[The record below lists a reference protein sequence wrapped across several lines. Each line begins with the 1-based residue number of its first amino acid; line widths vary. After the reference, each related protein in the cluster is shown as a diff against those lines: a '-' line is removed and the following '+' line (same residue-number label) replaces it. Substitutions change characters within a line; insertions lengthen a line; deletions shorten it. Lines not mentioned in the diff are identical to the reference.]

1 MPSSHFSSIEALC
14 RDAHTGFDDTLD
26 YIWKAPEF
34 ITLQEQIE
42 QRKLEEEYSG
52 VREFRWALESRK
64 LYRVFPMLMAN
75 GNLFTSTSL
84 FEIYLLQ
91 LAKALEMRTGTPV
104 NGRGQGV
111 SRFLH
116 YIRSLGVDTSS
127 PALWQQ
133 VNAALKI
140 RHCLMHA
147 SGLLVDSRD
156 RIDVQRIVASKIYL
170 SARHRSRDIEE
181 EGPMVDI
188 LDTPF
193 GERLQITNYYAWL
206 QTSYLRDYF
215 VDLSE
220 LAAAMVGEPFRLFR
234 ENGRPMGT

>member
-1 MPSSHFSSIEALC
+1 MPSSHFGSIQALC
-14 RDAHTGFDDTLD
+14 RDAHIGFDDTLD
-26 YIWKAPEF
+26 YIWKTPEF
-34 ITLQEQIE
+34 ISLQEQIE
-42 QRKLEEEYSG
+42 RRKLEEEYDDIQG
-52 VREFRWALESRK
+52 FRWALESRK

-104 NGRGQGV
+104 DGRGQGV
-111 SRFLH
+111 TRFLG

-127 PALWQQ
+127 APLWQQ
-133 VNAALKI
+133 VNATMKI

-147 SGLLVDSRD
+147 SGLLVESRD
-156 RIDVQRIVASKIYL
+156 RIDVQRIVSSKTYL
-170 SARHRSRDIEE
+170 STRHRSCSVEE
-181 EGPMVDI
+181 EGPMVEI
-188 LDTPF
+188 LRTPF

-215 VDLSE
+215 VDISE
-220 LAAAMVGEPFRLFR
+220 RSAAMVGEPFHLFG
-234 ENGRPMGT
+234 ENGRPEGA